1 MQREE
6 ARMWKLE
13 EVRRVSAKGE
23 DPHGFNITVEG
34 KPLVMFAYATQ
45 ASLEPKKP
53 QHRCGRLT
61 VEGKP
66 LVMFAYAT
74 QARAE
79 EAAAQMRSAH
89 EGAEVQPL
97 GQ

>member
-13 EVRRVSAKGE
+13 EVQRVSAKGE

-45 ASLEPKKP
+45 A
-53 QHRCGRLT
+53 
-61 VEGKP
+61 
-66 LVMFAYAT
+66 
-74 QARAE
+74 RAE

-89 EGAEVQPL
+89 EEAEVQPL